1 MHYVPDN
8 FHPLSHWIIMT
19 LELNW
24 TELNWIVIL
33 SSFWASQVTQ
43 MVKNPPAMQETQVQ
57 SLDWEDPL
65 EKGRAIHSSILAWR
79 ILWTEEP
86 GGLPSVGCK
95 ESDRWKTN
103 TFPFITLI
111 LTEEGTDTLLFCCCS
126 VAKSCLTLQHTRF
139 PCPLPS
145 LGACS
150 NSCPLIQPAYP
161 LSLPSPPALN
171 LSQH

>member
-126 VAKSCLTLQHTRF
+126 VAQL
-139 PCPLPS
+139 CPILCNPMD
-145 LGACS
+145 C
-150 NSCPLIQPAYP
+150 
-161 LSLPSPPALN
+161 SLPGSSVHEILQARIVEWVAIPFSMA
-171 LSQH
+171 SSWSRD